1 MAVPFKPHTAS
12 WRAATNA
19 SATAPGYA
27 ASPTSVSCY
36 VEPASSDSV
45 YRDTMIELRNPFRM
59 YAELGTSFANGVKVG
74 DKVTFDGFD
83 HIVRALSKQSAG
95 LALDHLRVT
104 MERTE
109 GKA

>member
-1 MAVPFKPHTAS
+1 MPVPFKPHTAS

-19 SATAPGYA
+19 SATAPGFA
-27 ASPTSVSCY
+27 ASPTSVACY
-36 VEPASSDSV
+36 VEPVSSESA
-45 YRDTMIELRNPFRM
+45 YRDTMIELRNPFRL
-59 YAELGTSFANGVKVG
+59 YCDLGTSFANGVKVG

-83 HIVRALSKQSAG
+83 HVVRALSKQSAG
-95 LALDHLRVT
+95 LALDHLKVT